1 MFTRAEFLYGSLAAA
16 TAAGVEPRT
25 TFHYAETALDRY
37 IAKPT
42 PEYTYEVVKTFEG
55 DGYRSQVV
63 SMISQRW
70 RSSAEVDKPLWHH
83 WLTIT
88 EPAHVK
94 TRIGMLVISGGSNAD
109 EPPNKVDGVIK
120 QVVLQTGAVVAE
132 LHMVPNQPLVFAG
145 AEKPL
150 GEDDL
155 VAYSW
160 DRYLRTGDET
170 WPLRLP
176 MVKAAI
182 RAMDTV
188 TALSRRSRH
197 SPVIDRFVVGG
208 ASKRGWTTWLTA
220 AADDRVVAIVPVV
233 IDVLN
238 IEPSAEHAYRA
249 YGFWPEALEAY
260 EKMGIMK
267 WLGTPQF
274 DSLLSIEDPY
284 SYRNRITVPKL
295 IVNAAGD
302 QFFAPDSSQFYF
314 GGLTGRK
321 YLRYIPN
328 TDHSLKG
335 ASFNA
340 AQTGVAFLDSV
351 IGNTPLPAYDWQ
363 SAPDGT
369 ISVRTNLKPLS
380 ARLWQAV
387 NPHARDFRLQ
397 TIGRAFQSTDLR
409 DGGGLLYTARVTPPS
424 RGFAAYFIELTY
436 ATMRDDVFTVTTGVR
451 VTPDRLPFGPPS
463 GLISIPSPVRMAR
476 RQARVNTALR

>member
-1 MFTRAEFLYGSLAAA
+1 MFTRAEFLHGSFAAA
-16 TAAGVEPRT
+16 TIAGVGPRT
-25 TFHYAETALDRY
+25 AVHSGETALDRY
-37 IAKPT
+37 IARPT
-42 PEYTYEVVKTFEG
+42 PEYRFEIVKNFEG

-70 RSSAEVDKPLWHH
+70 RSIAEVDQPLWHH

-88 EPAHVK
+88 EPTHIK
-94 TRIGMLVISGGSNAD
+94 TRIGMLVISGGSNSDDPPQKAD
-109 EPPNKVDGVIK
+109 RVIE

-145 AEKPL
+145 EDRPL

-160 DRYLRTGDET
+160 DRYLHGGDET

-176 MVKAAI
+176 MVKAAV

-188 TALSRRSRH
+188 TALSQRSGRA
-197 SPVIDRFVVGG
+197 PVIDRFVVGG

-220 AADDRVVAIVPVV
+220 AVDPRVVAIVPVV

-249 YGFWPEALEAY
+249 YGFWPEALQPY
-260 EKMGIMK
+260 EKMGIMR
-267 WLGTPQF
+267 WFGTPQL

-284 SYRNRITVPKL
+284 AYRNRITVPKL

-314 GGLTGRK
+314 GGLVGQK

-340 AQTGVAFLDSV
+340 AQTGIAFLDSV
-351 IGNTPLPAYDWQ
+351 IGNTPLPGYEWQ
-363 SAPDGT
+363 TDPNGT
-369 ISVRTNLKPLS
+369 IRVRTSTKPLS
-380 ARLWQAV
+380 VRLWQAV
-387 NPHARDFRLQ
+387 NACARDFRLQ
-397 TIGRAFQSTDLR
+397 SIGRAFQSSDLR
-409 DGGGLLYTARVTPPS
+409 DEGGFVYSARVSPPP
-424 RGFAAYFIELTY
+424 RGFAAYFVEITY

-451 VTPDRLPFGPPS
+451 VTPDRLPFGPPP
-463 GLISIPSPVRMAR
+463 GLS
-476 RQARVNTALR
+476 